1 MLAYLNYRSRNNET
15 YNPLESIRGEL
26 ERDRN
31 NVREKYRVRERTLRG
46 SYKERML
53 EMKDRVRKRVIEK

>member
-26 ERDRN
+26 ERDGN